1 MIVVN
6 FKTYPIDAP
15 SLARMCEEVAHQSG
29 KKIVVCPQITD
40 LWIGHEVR
48 ISVFAQHVDA
58 VECGQ
63 STGAITAES
72 VKKAGGAGTLLN
84 HSEKRMRIA
93 DIDFSVQKCKLLGL
107 TTIVCAHNASVS
119 TALASLRP
127 DYIAI
132 EPPELIG
139 GDVSVT
145 TANPGIVSDTV
156 ARIRKIDTSMKILCG
171 AGIKSGRDVA
181 KACKLGCVGVLVASG
196 VTKAKNPRAV
206 LEDLVSGFG

>member
-15 SLARMCEEVAHQSG
+15 SLARMCEEVAHRSG

-40 LWIGHEVR
+40 LWIAREVR

-93 DIDFSVQKCKLLGL
+93 DIDFSIQKCRLLGL
-107 TTIVCAHNASVS
+107 TTIVCANNASVS
-119 TALASLRP
+119 TALASLNP

-139 GDVSVT
+139 GDMSVT
-145 TANPGIVSDTV
+145 TASPGIVSDTV
-156 ARIRKIDTSMKILCG
+156 TRIRKMDGSMKILCG

-181 KACKLGCVGVLVASG
+181 KACELGCVGVLVASG
-196 VTKAKNPRAV
+196 VTKAKNPRAA
-206 LEDLVSGFG
+206 LEDLLSGL